1 MVLKALGVLEKRVSD
16 LLGLVKK
23 LKDENSKLR
32 LESEKLKST
41 IDGFE
46 VSMLKSK
53 QELDQEKELTKVAV
67 DGLIKS
73 IDSLVELKNE
83 R

>member
-1 MVLKALGVLEKRVSD
+1 MKALGVLEKRVSD